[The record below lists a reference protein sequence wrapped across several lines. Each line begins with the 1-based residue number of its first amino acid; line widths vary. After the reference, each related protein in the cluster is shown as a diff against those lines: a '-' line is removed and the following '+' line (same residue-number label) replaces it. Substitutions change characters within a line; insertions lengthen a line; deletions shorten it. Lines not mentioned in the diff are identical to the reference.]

1 MVIDNTYILEYY
13 VDGLFSD
20 EDMELFILAGMIT
33 QEQYDSVKKP
43 V

>member
-20 EDMELFILAGMIT
+20 EDMLLLIEAGMIT
-33 QEQYDSVKKP
+33 EDQYNSVKKP
-43 V
+43 I

>member
-20 EDMELFILAGMIT
+20 EDMELLVLAGMIT
-33 QEQYDSVKKP
+33 QEQYNSVKKP